1 MSLVDFGVS
10 DMGSQNSKR
19 KISATALAKFFD
31 PFLGDHQASRR
42 QRNRLL
48 GMVEHLRHEKNVARF
63 QRKRASVGGG
73 AE

>member
-1 MSLVDFGVS
+1 MSLVTFGVS
-10 DMGSQNSKR
+10 DMGNQSSKR

-31 PFLGDHQASRR
+31 PFLDDLNASRR
-42 QRNRLL
+42 ERNRLL

-63 QRKRASVGGG
+63 QRKRASNGGG